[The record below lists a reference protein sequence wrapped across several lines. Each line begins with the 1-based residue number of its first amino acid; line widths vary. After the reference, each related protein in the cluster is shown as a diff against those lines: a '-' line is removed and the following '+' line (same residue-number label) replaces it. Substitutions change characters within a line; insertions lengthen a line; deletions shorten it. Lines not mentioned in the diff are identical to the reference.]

1 MVSRI
6 VGVVNQN
13 DWCVRS
19 GVLEAVWKR
28 DINRIFKNLN
38 FFFVKIKKKKYVLDC
53 FDVLISKII
62 FKK

>member
-28 DINRIFKNLN
+28 HINCIFKNLN
-38 FFFVKIKKKKYVLDC
+38 FFLLKLKKKLYVLDC
-53 FDVLISKII
+53 FDVLILKII

>member
-19 GVLEAVWKR
+19 GVLEAVWER
-28 DINRIFKNLN
+28 DVNRILKNLI
-38 FFFVKIKKKKYVLDC
+38 FFC
-53 FDVLISKII
+53 
-62 FKK
+62 